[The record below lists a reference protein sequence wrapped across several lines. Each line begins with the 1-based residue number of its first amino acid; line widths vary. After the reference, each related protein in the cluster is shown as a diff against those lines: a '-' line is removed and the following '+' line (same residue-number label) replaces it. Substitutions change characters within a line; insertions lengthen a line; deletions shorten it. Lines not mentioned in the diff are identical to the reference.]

1 MLALSPIS
9 ALAQEMAAIFATE
22 GREDANLTG
31 VELTTGLWPEG
42 LFHVPMAL
50 EAAMRACLA
59 TSGHPCAAAIEAA
72 IPMTPWGTNPV
83 ADRMLDKEAAMIAV
97 ATLLDPDGPMISHR
111 FRAGLLFQRPGTY
124 YRLHNHDAVET
135 YAIVAGSADWIAG
148 DDRRIRRAGDV
159 IHHPSRMPHAFRAG
173 PEGFVAI
180 WRWSGD
186 INSHSYT
193 FLPDPEAD

>member
-1 MLALSPIS
+1 MLLEYI
-9 ALAQEMAAIFATE
+9 AIA
-22 GREDANLTG
+22 
-31 VELTTGLWPEG
+31 V
-42 LFHVPMAL
+42 
-50 EAAMRACLA
+50 
-59 TSGHPCAAAIEAA
+59 
-72 IPMTPWGTNPV
+72 
-83 ADRMLDKEAAMIAV
+83 MIAV
-97 ATLLDPDGPMISHR
+97 ATLLDPDGPMVSRR
-111 FRAGLLFQRPGTY
+111 FRSGLLFQRAGTY

-148 DDRRIRRAGDV
+148 DDRRIRRSGDV

-193 FLPDPEAD
+193 FLPDPEAA

>member
-1 MLALSPIS
+1 MLAHSPIS
-9 ALAQEMAAIFATE
+9 SLAREMGEIFESE
-22 GREDANLTG
+22 GRLDADLTAQ
-31 VELTTGLWPEG
+31 ELTTGLWPDG
-42 LFHVPMAL
+42 LIHAPMPL
-50 EAAMRACLA
+50 EVEMRRCLA
-59 TSGHPCAAAIEAA
+59 TSAHPCAAAIAAA
-72 IPMTPWGTNPV
+72 IPMTPWGSNPV
-83 ADRMLDKEAAMIAV
+83 EGQMLEREAAMIAV
-97 ATLLDPDGPMISHR
+97 ATLLDPEGPMISPR

-135 YAIVAGSADWIAG
+135 YSIVAGSADWIAG

-186 INSHSYT
+186 INSQSYT
-193 FLPDPEAD
+193 FLPDPEMI